1 MLLHSATADPDG
13 KLLDRLPDVLGAM
26 KIQRQRPSA
35 GVSQLKAT
43 ADPIDF
49 GRALKESQALLA
61 TWFVPHSATRVR
73 NLQT

>member
-26 KIQRQRPSA
+26 KVQRQQPSA

-43 ADPIDF
+43 AEPTDF
-49 GRALKESQALLA
+49 GRALKESQTLVAM
-61 TWFVPHSATRVR
+61 WFVPHSATRVH
-73 NLQT
+73 NVQT